1 VNIVQNSDLTDDLNK
16 WYPLGKCNMAVAN
29 GSPRIVPPMAKESL
43 GFQEPLSSKYILVTN
58 RTQSW
63 MGPAQTITDKINLH
77 VTYQVSGWVSVRS
90 AKKGPQIINVA
101 IGMDTQ
107 WVNGGQIQV
116 SDERWYEV
124 GGSFR
129 VEQQPSKVMVYV
141 QGPEAGVDLMVAGL
155 QIFPVDRKERFKH
168 LKNMTDKVY
177 TCRFY
182 LFQVTKIIRP

>member
-1 VNIVQNSDLTDDLNK
+1 VNIVQNSDLIDDLNN
-16 WYPLGKCNMAVAN
+16 WYPLGNCNMVVAN

-43 GFQEPLSSKYILVTN
+43 GFQEPLSGKYILVTN
-58 RTQSW
+58 RTETW
-63 MGPAQTITDKINLH
+63 MGPAQTITDKINLD
-77 VTYQVSGWVSVRS
+77 VTYQVSGWVRVGS

-101 IGMDTQ
+101 IGVDTQ

-155 QIFPVDRKERFKH
+155 QIFPVDRKARFKH

-177 TCRFY
+177 TCRF
-182 LFQVTKIIRP
+182 LCFR